1 MTSRSSAR
9 TTTGWTSSTRR
20 CWGDRRTATTRSP
33 PYAAI
38 DFTTLGDASDD
49 GQVAAAAAMAS
60 KAGATDVL
68 VLTHGWNNDKK
79 RAQAM
84 FDRLSGHLPGFRSY
98 SAGRTLAIVGV
109 LWPSVRWADE
119 DNIAGGGASVLG
131 PGTALDAAI
140 SESVD
145 DPQIAQELRQAAHH
159 LDTSAARADFTAALG
174 SILPVGS
181 YRGEDPIPEAL
192 VAWDAD
198 ELFAAVADAAWL
210 DEDDDDWPTSAAGE
224 SEPIR
229 AADWSFRTRR
239 RTPS

>member
-1 MTSRSSAR
+1 M
-9 TTTGWTSSTRR
+9 
-20 CWGDRRTATTRSP
+20 
-33 PYAAI
+33 
-38 DFTTLGDASDD
+38 LG
-49 GQVAAAAAMAS
+49 
-60 KAGATDVL
+60 
-68 VLTHGWNNDKK
+68 H
-79 RAQAM
+79 
-84 FDRLSGHLPGFRSY
+84 
-98 SAGRTLAIVGV
+98 
-109 LWPSVRWADE
+109 
-119 DNIAGGGASVLG
+119 
-131 PGTALDAAI
+131 GTALDAAI